1 MHFQCF
7 EWRFECVLMS
17 LISPRSNH
25 LDFVWKLI
33 VSGNCV
39 FSALLWSCV
48 RSGILPLRRANDIY
62 WCKYFLEIHCHWILR
77 SRRCHYQSPW
87 LCFANKSTVI
97 TNLVL
102 IHWYGEEKNFNWTR
116 GLNSKNINAFKWSF
130 SFPRVTSKLLERIF
144 FVKSFWWPLR
154 IPLWKCIRN
163 NNIPRLRVIIHL
175 FLDQT
180 WPALLGQHIY
190 KNILFAWLR
199 AAVHFLDK
207 DRFLTVI
214 WAFSIQT

>member
-102 IHWYGEEKNFNWTR
+102 IRWYGEEKNFNWTR
-116 GLNSKNINAFKWSF
+116 GLNSKNINASNEASHSQELPANSWKEF
-130 SFPRVTSKLLERIF
+130 S
-144 FVKSFWWPLR
+144 
-154 IPLWKCIRN
+154 LWNPFGGRCEY
-163 NNIPRLRVIIHL
+163 L
-175 FLDQT
+175 FENVYAITIYLD
-180 WPALLGQHIY
+180 
-190 KNILFAWLR
+190 
-199 AAVHFLDK
+199 
-207 DRFLTVI
+207 
-214 WAFSIQT
+214 